1 MSTRILSLSLLGM
14 LAAAAQA
21 QLTLSEIGGTINGG
35 NYGTLPGTGAFG
47 FDEIGG
53 GGIPIHKIPNVRDG
67 SFGNPNS
74 WIGDSLNSFVGLNFG
89 ATAVPVNHMA
99 WGRDNTGTFGDRT
112 AGTYTMH
119 YTQVPNPGTARG
131 VTGGPGLHPTDRT
144 PRSHSP
150 YVACSRSIR

>member
-53 GGIPIHKIPNVRDG
+53 GSIPIHKIPNVRDG
-67 SFGNPNS
+67 IFGNPNS

-119 YTQVPNPGTARG
+119 YTSSSQRSARIVLLKPLVRPN
-131 VTGGPGLHPTDRT
+131 D
-144 PRSHSP
+144 S
-150 YVACSRSIR
+150 